1 MTDRSSK
8 ASAVALIVSLV
19 LCGALLGVAI
29 DRVYLS
35 CSASEKTEDANK
47 ARRRRRRGRK
57 HKLKR
62 LMRLFKKRLKLTA
75 DQERVVREALGAS
88 WEEMKPIRRRIEPEL
103 KVLRERARLKIRNAL
118 TPEQL
123 KTYEK
128 MVARYEA
135 RRAKR
140 FQ

>member
-1 MTDRSSK
+1 MTGRSSK
-8 ASAVALIVSLV
+8 VSAIALIISLV
-19 LCGALLGVAI
+19 LCGALLGVAV

-35 CSASEKTEDANK
+35 CSASEKTGA
-47 ARRRRRRGRK
+47 ATTSQRRRRRSRR

-62 LMRLFKKRLKLTA
+62 LVDLFKKRLKLTA
-75 DQERVVREALGAS
+75 DQEKAVREALAAS

-103 KVLRERARLKIRNAL
+103 KVLRERARRKIRKAL

-135 RRAKR
+135 RRAKQFR
-140 FQ
+140 